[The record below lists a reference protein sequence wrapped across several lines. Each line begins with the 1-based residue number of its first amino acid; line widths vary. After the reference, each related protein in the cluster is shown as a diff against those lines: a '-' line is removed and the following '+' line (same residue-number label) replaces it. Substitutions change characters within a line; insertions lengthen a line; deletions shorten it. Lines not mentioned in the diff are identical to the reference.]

1 MTNGERIRIA
11 VPSPDSD
18 GAHAVETPVEAV
30 EAETGAVED
39 RAVVACSEGAIVLTP
54 AQCRRV
60 ATHLQNSAAALEK
73 YHGVSEDE

>member
-1 MTNGERIRIA
+1 MSDDEKIRIA

-18 GAHAVETPVEAV
+18 GAHAVETPADAV
-30 EAETGAVED
+30 EDKTAAVAD

-73 YHGVSEDE
+73 YHGVGDDE

>member
-1 MTNGERIRIA
+1 MSDDLIRIA

-18 GAHAVETPVEAV
+18 GAHAVETGVDSVER
-30 EAETGAVED
+30 ETGAVAD
-39 RAVVACSEGAIVLTP
+39 RAVLACEEGAIVLTP